1 MRYVI
6 IGNGM
11 AGVSA
16 ASKIRENDVQ
26 GHIDII
32 SREDNT
38 FYSRPMLQRFLSG
51 ESAVEEIILHDMEW
65 YKKNNLSLVMGE
77 DVGEIDADRKEVKTL
92 SGHAYAY
99 DKLLLASGGYC
110 FVPPIKGTDK
120 AGIFTLSCIADAR
133 RIKEYARESKTAV
146 IIGAGPIGLETAAAL
161 TKLKLKV
168 TIIEALPRLLPRQL
182 DT

>member
-16 ASKIRENDVQ
+16 AGKIRENDAGSHV
-26 GHIDII
+26 DII
-32 SREDNT
+32 SKEDNT

-51 ESAVEEIILHDMEW
+51 ESKVEEIILHDMEW
-65 YKKNNLSLVMGE
+65 YRKNNLSLAMGE
-77 DVGEIDADRKEVKTL
+77 EVVEVDAGKKEVKTL
-92 SGHAYAY
+92 SGHVYAY
-99 DKLLLASGGYC
+99 DRLLLASGGYC
-110 FVPPIKGTDK
+110 FVPPIKGVEK

-133 RIKEYARESKTAV
+133 KIKEYPRENKTAV

-161 TKLKLKV
+161 TKLKLK
-168 TIIEALPRLLPRQL
+168 A
-182 DT
+182 